1 MCFQAPVGIILRQK
15 VNVLYTFQA
24 FINCIFSW
32 RLGFFYTI
40 VIAILKL
47 TLVIKDIKVKTILAA
62 ILLLS
67 AIAKAD
73 SIVIKLTTDSE
84 TLKRVDA
91 VNIKFALI
99 NGNSFTAG
107 FTSAETQ
114 SGNLEKKLDLPS
126 ANVKSCYFDWFHR
139 LLKEDT
145 PAKEPNPFNDR
156 DKTCQV
162 EGNVVTISPSAT
174 VQIAKLQIEA
184 SAFSKR
190 NASAGLFGVKP
201 ESLSG
206 KIEYSAPLMQGNIA
220 NAPFVRAVS
229 TLSFEPLKYLF
240 QATWFKNQGGTEKE
254 TIEFQDDLILID

>member
-1 MCFQAPVGIILRQK
+1 M
-15 VNVLYTFQA
+15 
-24 FINCIFSW
+24 
-32 RLGFFYTI
+32 
-40 VIAILKL
+40 
-47 TLVIKDIKVKTILAA
+47 KTIFAA
-62 ILLLS
+62 ILFF
-67 AIAKAD
+67 ATMAKAE
-73 SIVIKLTTDSE
+73 SIVVKLVTDSE
-84 TLKRVDA
+84 TLKRVDT
-91 VNIKFALI
+91 VNVKFALI

-107 FTSAETQ
+107 FTSAESQ

-139 LLKEDT
+139 FLKEDT

-156 DKTCQV
+156 DKTCQI

-190 NASAGLFGVKP
+190 DASAGLFGVKP
-201 ESLSG
+201 ASLSG
-206 KIEYSAPLMQGNIA
+206 KIKYSAPLMQGNIA
-220 NAPFVRAVS
+220 DAPFIRAVS